1 MQSQTNAVPVSPVL
15 LGAIRMARP
24 MRWLSPGLSLVRQ
37 VLGVLQQRR
46 QLATL
51 SDNQLA
57 DIGITR
63 EQALIEAAR
72 PFWDLPKKQVNIS
85 TRAGSG
91 LPPIN

>member
-1 MQSQTNAVPVSPVL
+1 MQSRTNAVPFPSALRV
-15 LGAIRMARP
+15 AIRMARP

-37 VLGVLQQRR
+37 VLGIIRQRH

-72 PFWDLPKKQVNIS
+72 PFWDLPKKQVD
-85 TRAGSG
+85 SG
-91 LPPIN
+91 T

>member
-1 MQSQTNAVPVSPVL
+1 MQSHTNAISSPPALRV
-15 LGAIRMARP
+15 AFQMARP
-24 MRWLSPGLSLVRQ
+24 MRWFSVARQ
-37 VLGVLQQRR
+37 VFGILQQRR

-72 PFWDLPKKQVNIS
+72 PFWDLPRKQIDNG
-85 TRAGSG
+85 T
-91 LPPIN
+91 